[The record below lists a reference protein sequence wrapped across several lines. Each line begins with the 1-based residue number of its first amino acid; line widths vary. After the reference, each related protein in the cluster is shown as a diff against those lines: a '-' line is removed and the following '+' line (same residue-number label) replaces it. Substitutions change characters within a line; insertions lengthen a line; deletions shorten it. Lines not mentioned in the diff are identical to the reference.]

1 MNRIEQNRKTNHTG
15 DTPVRDN
22 EFENL
27 PEIEDGYEEI
37 YHDSETFINKV
48 SQHVEELADDDDIGP
63 SGELRRT

>member
-1 MNRIEQNRKTNHTG
+1 M
-15 DTPVRDN
+15 RDN